1 MMTLDVMGIAGQ
13 SHDAVSAPVPVSDH
27 HANDAPYLT
36 GFNHDFEIMSSHRK
50 AKANEL
56 TEACDA
62 VFNLPNRTPI
72 LLFFNR
78 LIPIFGIYVRVQSTM
93 LPRCDAE

>member
-1 MMTLDVMGIAGQ
+1 M
-13 SHDAVSAPVPVSDH
+13 
-27 HANDAPYLT
+27 T
-36 GFNHDFEIMSSHRK
+36 GFGHDFEIMSSHRQ

-62 VFNLPNRTPI
+62 VFNLPNRTPV

-78 LIPIFGIYVRVQSTM
+78 LIPVFGLYVRDSRVQPVGM
-93 LPRCDAE
+93 AK